1 MINRLFSSFDPI
13 NRRIRINLIVYT
25 SPILI
30 PTRIWI
36 LTINSRITSR
46 FDRIKNFIISELRA
60 SLNSNFLIGKI
71 NILTGTFLSILILNL
86 IGLVPYVYTLT
97 AQLIFTLRIRLPI
110 WIGAILFC
118 ISKNNNIFLAH
129 IVPSGTPIA
138 LSQFMSIIETVR
150 QIIRPITLSVRLAA
164 NITAGH
170 ILIALSRAPILIN
183 NHIRVVLTTLLI
195 LELAVAIIQR
205 YVFVILIS
213 IYLRETK

>member
-110 WIGAILFC
+110 
-118 ISKNNNIFLAH
+118 
-129 IVPSGTPIA
+129 
-138 LSQFMSIIETVR
+138 
-150 QIIRPITLSVRLAA
+150 
-164 NITAGH
+164 
-170 ILIALSRAPILIN
+170 
-183 NHIRVVLTTLLI
+183 
-195 LELAVAIIQR
+195 
-205 YVFVILIS
+205 
-213 IYLRETK
+213 